1 MLDINEL
8 IIIYIILNYQINK
21 WVIRVVLCFQVI
33 NWVKFEFFISNLFII
48 RIVNIKEYL
57 LLIQLKHEPLSN

>member
-21 WVIRVVLCFQVI
+21 SVIRVVLCYQVI
-33 NWVKFEFFISNLFII
+33 NWVVFEFFISNLFII
-48 RIVNIKEYL
+48 RIVNIVEYL

>member
-21 WVIRVVLCFQVI
+21 WVIRVVLCYQVI
-33 NWVKFEFFISNLFII
+33 NWVVFEFFISNLFII
-48 RIVNIKEYL
+48 RIVNIVEYL